1 MAGNRED
8 LEMAASPEA
17 PLTFPRPIPEDFRI
31 THPEDYAAHGYPH
44 QIWERLRRE
53 EPVSWQVQPGNAVDY
68 WAITKHADILEI
80 GKQPDTFISGPRLVI
95 QHLEEE
101 VRDLPPTLIQM
112 DNPMHRDFRGMV
124 SKQFTPRALKKITEP
139 IEKIGKDLVDKLY
152 ARGDEGECD
161 FVDEIS
167 APLPI
172 AVIGWLLGAPEE
184 DWPLLYDW
192 TNRTLGAGDP
202 EYQEDGKD
210 ARETSQA
217 AQIEL
222 FQYFTGLMNDR
233 RKNPQDDLITTFV
246 QSEYEGRKLNDMEV
260 LSWCFIIVIAGN
272 ETTRNGTTG
281 GMLALIQH
289 QHELRRLQ
297 EDMGLLKDAVE
308 EIVRWTSPIIH
319 FGRTATRDYQ
329 LRDKTIKEGESVALY
344 YPSANRDEE
353 VFEDPWTFRIDR
365 KPNRHIG
372 FGIGEHFCLGAHLAR
387 WEMEVAYRHLIP
399 RIAEIELTGPVDRL
413 HSSLV
418 GGVKR
423 LPIRYKLHPA
433 Q

>member
-1 MAGNRED
+1 
-8 LEMAASPEA
+8 MAASPEE
-17 PLTFPRPIPEDFRI
+17 PLTFPRPVPDDFRI
-31 THPEDYAAHGYPH
+31 THPEDYATHGYPH

-53 EPVSWQVQPGNAVDY
+53 EPVSWQTQPGNAVDY
-68 WAITKHADILEI
+68 WAITKHADIMEI
-80 GKQPDTFISGPRLVI
+80 GKKPDIFISGPRLVI

-152 ARGDEGECD
+152 DRGDEGECD

-184 DWPLLYDW
+184 DWPMLYDW

-202 EYQEDGKD
+202 EYQKDGEDP
-210 ARETSQA
+210 RETAQA

-233 RKNPQDDLITTFV
+233 RKNPKDDLITTFV

-281 GMLALIQH
+281 GMLAFIQH
-289 QHELRRLQ
+289 QHEMRRLQ
-297 EDMGLLKDAVE
+297 QDMGLLKDAVE

-319 FGRTATRDYQ
+319 FGRTATQDYQ
-329 LRDKTIKEGESVALY
+329 LRDKTIREGESVALY

-387 WEMEVAYRHLIP
+387 WEMEVAYKHLIP
-399 RIAEIELTGPVDRL
+399 RIAEIELTGSVDRL

-423 LPIRYKLHPA
+423 LPIRYKLHPK

>member
-1 MAGNRED
+1 MAT
-8 LEMAASPEA
+8 SPEV
-17 PLTFPRPIPEDFRI
+17 PLTVPSPVPDDFRL
-31 THPEDYAAHGYPH
+31 THPEDYASHGYPH
-44 QIWERLRRE
+44 QIWTRLRAE
-53 EPVSWQVQPGNAVDY
+53 DPVSWQTQPGNAVDY
-68 WAITKHADILEI
+68 WAITKHADITEI
-80 GKQPDTFISGPRLVI
+80 SKRPDLFLSAPRLVI

-112 DNPMHRDFRGMV
+112 DPPMHGDFRQMV
-124 SKQFTPRALKKITEP
+124 SRGFTPRALKKIHEP
-139 IEKIGKDLVDKLY
+139 IERIGRELVEKLY
-152 ARGDEGECD
+152 DRGDEGECD

-184 DWPLLYDW
+184 DWNMLFDW

-202 EYQEDGKD
+202 EYQVEGED
-210 ARETSQA
+210 AAATSQK

-222 FQYFTGLMNDR
+222 FQYFQKLVEDR

-281 GMLALIQH
+281 GMLAFIQH
-289 QHELRRLQ
+289 QSELRRLQ
-297 EDMGLLKDAVE
+297 SDMGMLKDAIE
-308 EIVRWTSPIIH
+308 EVTRWTSPIIH
-319 FGRTATRDYQ
+319 FGRTATQDYQ
-329 LRDKTIKEGESVALY
+329 LRDKTILEGQSVALY

-353 VFEDPWTFRIDR
+353 VFEDPWSFKIDR

-372 FGIGEHFCLGAHLAR
+372 FGVGEHFCLGAHLAR
-387 WEMEVAYRHLIP
+387 MEMEVAYRHLLP

-423 LPIRYKLHPA
+423 LPIRYKLFPKK
-433 Q
+433 

>member
-1 MAGNRED
+1 
-8 LEMAASPEA
+8 MAANPEQ
-17 PLTFPRPIPEDFRI
+17 LQVFPRPVPEDFRI
-31 THPEDYAAHGYPH
+31 THPEDYANHGYPH
-44 QIWERLRRE
+44 QIWARLRAE

-68 WAITKHADILEI
+68 WAITKHADIMEI
-80 GKQPDTFISGPRLVI
+80 GKQPDIFLSGPRLVI

-124 SKQFTPRALKKITEP
+124 SKQFTPRALKKITGP
-139 IEKIGKDLVDKLY
+139 IEKIGRDIVEKLY
-152 ARGDEGECD
+152 ERGDEGECD

-172 AVIGWLLGAPEE
+172 AVIGWLLGVPEE
-184 DWPLLYDW
+184 DWPMLFDW

-202 EYQEDGKD
+202 EYQQEGMD
-210 ARETSQA
+210 ARETSQK

-246 QSEYEGRKLNDMEV
+246 QAEYEGRKLNDLEV

-297 EDMGLLKDAVE
+297 NDMGMLKDAVE

-319 FGRTATRDYQ
+319 FGRTATQDYQ
-329 LRDKTIKEGESVALY
+329 LRDKTIKEGQSVALF

-387 WEMEVAYRHLIP
+387 WEMEVAYKHLIP

-423 LPIRYKLHPA
+423 LPIRYKLHPK

>member
-1 MAGNRED
+1 
-8 LEMAASPEA
+8 MAASPEV
-17 PLTFPRPIPEDFRI
+17 PPTFPRPVPEDFRL
-31 THPEDYAAHGYPH
+31 THPEDFAAHGYPH
-44 QIWERLRRE
+44 QIWARLRAE
-53 EPVSWQVQPGNAVDY
+53 DPVSWQVQPGNAVDY
-68 WAITKHADILEI
+68 WAITKHADITEI
-80 GKQPDTFISGPRLVI
+80 SKRPDLFLSGPRLVI

-112 DNPMHRDFRGMV
+112 DPPMHGDFRQMV
-124 SKQFTPRALKKITEP
+124 SRGFTPRALKKIHEP
-139 IEKIGKDLVDKLY
+139 IERIGRELVEKLY
-152 ARGDEGECD
+152 DRGDEGEVD

-184 DWPLLYDW
+184 DWNMLFDW

-202 EYQEDGKD
+202 EYQVEGED
-210 ARETSQA
+210 ASETSQR

-222 FQYFTGLMNDR
+222 FQYFQKLVEDR

-281 GMLALIQH
+281 GMLAFIQH
-289 QHELRRLQ
+289 QQELRRLQ
-297 EDMGLLKDAVE
+297 ANMGLLKDAVE
-308 EIVRWTSPIIH
+308 EVVRWTSPIIH
-319 FGRTATRDYQ
+319 FGRTATQDYQ
-329 LRDKTIKEGESVALY
+329 LRDKTILEGQSVALY

-353 VFEDPWTFRIDR
+353 VFEDPWTFKIDR

-372 FGIGEHFCLGAHLAR
+372 FGVGEHFCLGAHLAR
-387 WEMEVAYRHLIP
+387 MEMEVAYRHLLP

-423 LPIRYKLHPA
+423 LPIRYKLFPK

>member
-1 MAGNRED
+1 
-8 LEMAASPEA
+8 MAASPEE
-17 PLTFPRPIPEDFRI
+17 PLTFPRPVPDDFRI

-53 EPVSWQVQPGNAVDY
+53 EPVSWQTQPGNAVDY
-68 WAITKHADILEI
+68 WAITKHADIMEI
-80 GKQPDTFISGPRLVI
+80 GKKPDIFISGPRLVI

-152 ARGDEGECD
+152 DRGDEGECD

-184 DWPLLYDW
+184 DWPMLYDW

-202 EYQEDGKD
+202 EYQKDGEDP
-210 ARETSQA
+210 RETAQA

-233 RKNPQDDLITTFV
+233 RKNPKDDLITTFV

-281 GMLALIQH
+281 GMLAFIQH
-289 QHELRRLQ
+289 QKRCAASRRTWPPQGRRRRGRPL
-297 EDMGLLKDAVE
+297 DLADH
-308 EIVRWTSPIIH
+308 H
-319 FGRTATRDYQ
+319 FGRTATQDYQ
-329 LRDKTIKEGESVALY
+329 LRDKTIREGESVALSS
-344 YPSANRDEE
+344 SANRDEE

-387 WEMEVAYRHLIP
+387 WEMEVAYKHLIP
-399 RIAEIELTGPVDRL
+399 RIAEIELTGSVDRL

-423 LPIRYKLHPA
+423 LPIRYKLHPK